1 MSGHSKWSTIKRK
14 KEKVDSQRAKIFTK
28 MGREMAVAVREGGSD
43 PSSNGKLRDLIAKA
57 KALNVPNDNIE
68 RVIKKAGD
76 SDKDNYEEI
85 VYEGY
90 GPNGIAIIVESLT
103 DNRNRTAGDLRHY
116 FDKCGGNLG
125 QTGSVGFLFEQKG
138 LIVIENDGLDE
149 DKIMEDCLEAGAD
162 DFNIEEEAVEI
173 LTAANPNELR
183 AVREALEAKKYNI
196 ASAEIEYIPNTLTK
210 LDDEA
215 KIKMEKLL
223 DLLDD
228 NDDVQNVWHNW
239 DEE

>member
-14 KEKVDSQRAKIFTK
+14 KEKTDSQRAKIFTK
-28 MGREMAVAVREGGSD
+28 MGREMAVAVREGGAD
-43 PSSNGKLRDLIAKA
+43 PNSNGKLRDLIAKA
-57 KALNVPNDNIE
+57 KSLNVPNENIE

-76 SDKDNYEEI
+76 SERDNYEEM

-90 GPNGIAIIVESLT
+90 GPSGVAVIVECLT

-125 QTGSVGFLFEQKG
+125 QTGSVGYLFEQKG

-149 DKIMEDCLEAGAD
+149 DKVMEDCLEAGAE
-162 DFNIEEEAVEI
+162 DFTVEEESVEI
-173 LTAANPNELR
+173 FTAANPNELR
-183 AVREALEAKKYNI
+183 AVREALEAKNYAI
-196 ASAEIEYIPNTLTK
+196 ASAEIEYIPNARNAI
-210 LDDEA
+210 DDEA

-223 DLLDD
+223 DMLDD

-239 DEE
+239 AE